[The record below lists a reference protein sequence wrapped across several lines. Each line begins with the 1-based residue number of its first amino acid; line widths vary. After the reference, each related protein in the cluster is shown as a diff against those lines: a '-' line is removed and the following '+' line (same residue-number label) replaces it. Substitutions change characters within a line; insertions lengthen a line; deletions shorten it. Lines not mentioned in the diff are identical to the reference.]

1 MLQNQTPMHMK
12 QSEGISR
19 FKLSSVKTLV
29 AMGVLLPGFDY
40 YQCRLPTSDALPELR
55 GLTSFFFW
63 GRGLNSRMQEFD

>member
-55 GLTSFFFW
+55 GLTSFFFL
-63 GRGLNSRMQEFD
+63 GEGTQFTNARI